1 MRDGKSASYS
11 LGSLLRGGVRA
22 GLNQTR
28 WAAPDAPQ
36 VQRAAA
42 EQFQTPLIKRL
53 AMIETTSLNVLQR
66 ARIFTS
72 NGIKR

>member
-1 MRDGKSASYS
+1 MR
-11 LGSLLRGGVRA
+11 
-22 GLNQTR
+22 N
-28 WAAPDAPQ
+28 PDAPQ
-36 VQRAAA
+36 LQRAAA

-53 AMIETTSLNVLQR
+53 VMIEAMFLVQR

>member
-1 MRDGKSASYS
+1 MES
-11 LGSLLRGGVRA
+11 LLLILFGGLLRGGVSA
-22 GLNQTR
+22 GFHQTR
-28 WAAPDAPQ
+28 WAAPDASQ
-36 VQRAAA
+36 VQRTVA

>member
-11 LGSLLRGGVRA
+11 LGGLLRGGVRA

-28 WAAPDAPQ
+28 GAPPDAPQ
-36 VQRAAA
+36 VQQAAA
-42 EQFQTPLIKRL
+42 EQFQTPSHKRL
-53 AMIETTSLNVLQR
+53 AMIETTFLNVLQR

-72 NGIKR
+72 NGIER